1 MLHGKTLAVVHLKMK
16 CKTCGKNADS
26 EYCFAHKARKPLS
39 SGKGLSS
46 KMSVISS
53 IKAKN
58 VHNAGHNQQ
67 RDMFLSIWKKRKHH
81 SEVSGAYLGKE
92 PMSTY
97 FHHILPKE
105 KYPDACLD
113 EENANVFETPGEYTI
128 YHFALENADYY
139 MNYGVF
145 ANGLLVESSSKR
157 YMIECS
163 QMVLMP

>member
-1 MLHGKTLAVVHLKMK
+1 MK

-58 VHNAGHNQQ
+58 VHNDGHNQQ
-67 RDMFLSIWKKRKHH
+67 REMFMNIWKKKRHY
-81 SEVSGAYLGKE
+81 SEVSNTYLGSE

-105 KYPDACLD
+105 KYPEACLD
-113 EENANVFETPGEYTI
+113 EENIILLTLEEHSNVENDI
-128 YHFALENADYY
+128 YRYEEVNKRRNH
-139 MNYGVF
+139 
-145 ANGLLVESSSKR
+145 LLTKYERS
-157 YMIECS
+157 
-163 QMVLMP
+163 

>member
-1 MLHGKTLAVVHLKMK
+1 VK

-67 RDMFLSIWKKRKHH
+67 RDMFMDIWKKRKHY
-81 SEVSGAYLGKE
+81 SEVSGVYLGKE

-113 EENANVFETPGEYTI
+113 EENIILLTLEEHSNV
-128 YHFALENADYY
+128 ENDMYRY
-139 MNYGVF
+139 EEVNKIRNY
-145 ANGLLVESSSKR
+145 LLTKYERS
-157 YMIECS
+157 
-163 QMVLMP
+163 